1 MIYGNFTINI
11 GRNKIMP
18 VGSSAYEP
26 PSYNKEEE
34 MENREMDRVY
44 SWWDSL
50 GEQEQYNLILDWYP
64 NELNKDDDVDSFF
77 GDMPNEKQLWIWKRE
92 NNLTDEDIE
101 GQKDMAGDMEYEE
114 RKDMESEDFTEK
126 VMEKI
131 NKEAKK

>member
-1 MIYGNFTINI
+1 MPIGNGPDYYT
-11 GRNKIMP
+11 G
-18 VGSSAYEP
+18 
-26 PSYNKEEE
+26 YNKEEE
-34 MENREMDRVY
+34 IERELVERVH
-44 SWWDSL
+44 SWFLSL
-50 GEQEQYNLILDWYP
+50 TEQEQYNLILDWYP